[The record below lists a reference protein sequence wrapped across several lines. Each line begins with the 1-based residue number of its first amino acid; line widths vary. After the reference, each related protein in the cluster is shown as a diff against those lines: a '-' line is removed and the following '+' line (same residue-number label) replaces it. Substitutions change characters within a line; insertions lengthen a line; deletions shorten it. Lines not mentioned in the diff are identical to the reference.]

1 MAVDDT
7 MSTAGL
13 DDRVIPFAVPD
24 LDVRGRVVRLGGL
37 GAWWVP
43 RLRVSAARRGRA
55 VRS

>member
-24 LDVRGRVVRLGGL
+24 LDVRGRVVRLGE
-37 GAWWVP
+37 AP
-43 RLRVSAARRGRA
+43 AEAAEA
-55 VRS
+55 MA

>member
-24 LDVRGRVVRLGGL
+24 LDVRGRVVRLGASIDTIL
-37 GAWWVP
+37 D
-43 RLRVSAARRGRA
+43 LSLIHI
-55 VRS
+55 